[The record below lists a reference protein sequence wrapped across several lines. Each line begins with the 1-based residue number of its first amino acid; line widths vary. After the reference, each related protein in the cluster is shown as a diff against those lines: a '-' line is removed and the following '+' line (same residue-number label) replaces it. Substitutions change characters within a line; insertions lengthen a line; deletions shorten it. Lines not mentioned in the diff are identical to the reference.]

1 MLSEAFFC
9 DKSCTLL
16 NFLYIFL
23 VFKSS
28 SSERKHTSKFHC
40 SL

>member
-1 MLSEAFFC
+1 MLFEAFFC

-16 NFLYIFL
+16 NLYFFL

-28 SSERKHTSKFHC
+28 SSERKHTCKFHC